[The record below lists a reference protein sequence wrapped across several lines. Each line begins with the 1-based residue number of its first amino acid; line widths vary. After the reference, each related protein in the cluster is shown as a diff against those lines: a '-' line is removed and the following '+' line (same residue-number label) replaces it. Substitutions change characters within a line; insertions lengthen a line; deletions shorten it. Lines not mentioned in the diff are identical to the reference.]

1 MGLIRL
7 LLYGALIWLLYRLV
21 KGLFPGAGG
30 AGPRVSEEPRPDR
43 SGRLDG
49 GELVQ
54 DPVCEVYV
62 PKSTAVRGPDG
73 HYFCSAE
80 CRDAYGKKA

>member
-1 MGLIRL
+1 MLIRL
-7 LLYGALIWLLYRLV
+7 LLYGALLWLLYRLV

-30 AGPRVSEEPRPDR
+30 SGQRASQTSGPSRAGH
-43 SGRLDG
+43 LDG

-54 DPVCEVYV
+54 DPVCGVYV
-62 PKSTAVRGPDG
+62 PKTTALRGPDG
-73 HYFCSAE
+73 HFFCSEA